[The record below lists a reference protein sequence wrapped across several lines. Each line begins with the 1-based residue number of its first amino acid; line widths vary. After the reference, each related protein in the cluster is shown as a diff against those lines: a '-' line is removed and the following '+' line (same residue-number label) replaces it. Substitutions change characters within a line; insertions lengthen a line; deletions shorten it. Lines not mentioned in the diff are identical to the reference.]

1 MNRQFPICTIRI
13 PTDPIP
19 LRRWLYNEE
28 VDMKFLHLA
37 IHYPKT
43 EHAQKLL
50 SAMGRLGAALA
61 NAIEQLAVRGLRRS
75 FRSLRPY

>member
-1 MNRQFPICTIRI
+1 
-13 PTDPIP
+13 
-19 LRRWLYNEE
+19 
-28 VDMKFLHLA
+28 MKFLHLA